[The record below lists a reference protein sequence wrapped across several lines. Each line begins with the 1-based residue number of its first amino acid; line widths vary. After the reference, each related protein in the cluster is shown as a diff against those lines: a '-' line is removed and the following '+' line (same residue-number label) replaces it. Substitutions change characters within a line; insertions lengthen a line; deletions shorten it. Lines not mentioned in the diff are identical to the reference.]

1 MQLPKKIEAEGPAK
15 QALSDLLR
23 SLCEGPPGPMR
34 VRDMVDHFGHRAF
47 GAVLFIFA
55 VPNCL
60 PLPPGSSGV
69 LGLPLVIIAPQLAVG
84 MRRPWLPKAVADR
97 TIERATLTKL
107 FGKVIPWLEKVEKL
121 LAPRLE
127 FVFGPIGDRF
137 IGLICFLLSLVLI
150 LPIPGGNMLPAF
162 AISIFALAMTQ
173 RDGVFALF
181 GYALTGASAA
191 LLALSAGAV
200 VRAVEGVIRMFTG

>member
-1 MQLPKKIEAEGPAK
+1 MPLLKKPEAEGPTK

-23 SLCEGPPGPMR
+23 SLCDGPPGPMR

-60 PLPPGSSGV
+60 PLPPGSSGF
-69 LGLPLVIIAPQLAVG
+69 LGMPLVIIAPQLAIG
-84 MRRPWLPKAVADR
+84 MRRPWLPRWVADR
-97 TIERATLTKL
+97 TIERATLNKV
-107 FGKVIPWLEKVEKL
+107 FGKVIPWLEKAEKL

-162 AISIFALAMTQ
+162 AISVFALAMTQ

-181 GYALTGASAA
+181 GYALTGASGA
-191 LLALSAGAV
+191 LLILSAGAV
-200 VRAVEGVIRMFTG
+200 VKAVEGVIRMFTG